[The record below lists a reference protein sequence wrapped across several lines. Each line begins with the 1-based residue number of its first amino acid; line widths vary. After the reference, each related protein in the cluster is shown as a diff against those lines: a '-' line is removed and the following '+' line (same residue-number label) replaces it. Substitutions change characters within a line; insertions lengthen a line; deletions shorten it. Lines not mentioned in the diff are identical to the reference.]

1 MFTTQR
7 LFLLATLTLTI
18 CRCVM
23 FTLFGRQSTG
33 GVREPF
39 FFLIVPGDFLMDALE
54 KIPSAAYF
62 ACYTLLA
69 VFWAEIVAAARGASG
84 TSALLSTST
93 ARVTFYA
100 ANLCFLLV
108 LVCEWVVIATTSHS
122 GVDPRLVSTIGNCFE
137 SAFFAMAAVAFAVY
151 GRRLYRLLAQFPIAS
166 QGRSKKLVEVAV
178 VSTVCTICF
187 TLRAGLLVFASF
199 FPILDVNPIFVIS
212 FFVLVEILPSILVLI
227 AMRVL
232 PSSTDTIGSRG
243 ADDAAPARQQGENQ
257 PFLG

>member
-1 MFTTQR
+1 MFILFARQTQ
-7 LFLLATLTLTI
+7 
-18 CRCVM
+18 
-23 FTLFGRQSTG
+23 G

-39 FFLIVPGDFLMDALE
+39 FFLIVPGDIVMDALE

-100 ANLCFLLV
+100 ANLCFMLV
-108 LVCEWVVIATTSHS
+108 LVSEWAVVALTTNEA
-122 GVDPRLVSTIGNCFE
+122 VDPRLVSTIGNCFE
-137 SAFFAMAAVAFAVY
+137 STFFALAAVAFAVY
-151 GRRLYRLLAQFPIAS
+151 GRRLYRLLAQFPIVS

-178 VSTVCTICF
+178 VSSVCTVCF
-187 TLRAGLLVFASF
+187 TLRAGLLAFASF

-212 FFVLVEILPSILVLI
+212 FFVLVEIIPSILVLI
-227 AMRVL
+227 ALRVL
-232 PSSTDTIGSRG
+232 PSASDTIGSRST
-243 ADDAAPARQQGENQ
+243 DEQAPPEQSESQ
-257 PFLG
+257 PFIRS